1 MYYLN
6 GNLLSIHWIGCSST
20 SCVTNKHVAC
30 GIIEAPS
37 QKVVMSTTLQEDYI
51 SCASLDTGQFLENPQ
66 N

>member
-1 MYYLN
+1 MIELV
-6 GNLLSIHWIGCSST
+6 GLST

-37 QKVVMSTTLQEDYI
+37 QKVIMLTTLQEDYV
-51 SCASLDTGQFLENPQ
+51 SCASLDIGKFLENPQ

>member
-1 MYYLN
+1 LIELV
-6 GNLLSIHWIGCSST
+6 GLSR

-37 QKVVMSTTLQEDYI
+37 QKVIMLTTLQEDYV
-51 SCASLDTGQFLENPQ
+51 SCASLDIGKFLENPQ